1 MTMKKI
7 YMQPAI
13 AEMAMDENKPI
24 ATSLHINN
32 QAQNG
37 IIGDVK
43 AGGDWDWSDSKATT
57 DWDVW
62 GDASAE

>member
-1 MTMKKI
+1 MKKI

-24 ATSLHINN
+24 AESLRINN

-43 AGGDWDWSDSKATT
+43 AGGDWDWSGNESTT

-62 GDASAE
+62 GDETAE